1 MLCDLFQTVP
11 LTCCVL
17 KNGDWKNPQPK
28 NETMCYGQAVQS
40 NSTSEEYV
48 HHKVRT
54 LCLYLAEV
62 LLDEFYGMKTAQVTL
77 LRRTLMSSA

>member
-1 MLCDLFQTVP
+1 VLCDLFQTVP

-17 KNGDWKNPQPK
+17 KNGDWKNPRPK
-28 NETMCYGQAVQS
+28 NETMCYGQAVQT

-54 LCLYLAEV
+54 LCLLCI
-62 LLDEFYGMKTAQVTL
+62 
-77 LRRTLMSSA
+77 